1 MKGRLREVK
10 KSAQDQLTSKLE
22 KGHKAMSNDSK
33 VYDPNIHAM
42 LFICGD
48 LRNLAVRIQLLT
60 MHTLRIDDD
69 GNR

>member
-48 LRNLAVRIQLLT
+48 LRNLAVRIQSLT
-60 MHTLRIDDD
+60 VHTLRIDDD